1 MPRRRRPKPASLAE
15 ASAQKTAAAARVM
28 AESSL
33 ADLAESDSEVA
44 MADVGE
50 ASAHNAYR
58 RASNE
63 AAERR

>member
-1 MPRRRRPKPASLAE
+1 
-15 ASAQKTAAAARVM
+15 M

-63 AAERR
+63 AAGRR